1 MSFVNTGILLPADQ
15 RELLRDAARGVQ
27 RSRGGRVSVSRLL
40 SELVDHHADDLQAI
54 AAGETNLV
62 EVFKAQRAGNS

>member
-1 MSFVNTGILLPADQ
+1 MSFVNTGILLTSNQ

-27 RSRGGRVSVSRLL
+27 RSRGGRISVSRLL

-54 AAGETNLV
+54 AAGEANLL
-62 EVFKAQRAGNS
+62 EVFKAQRAGNI